1 MKKKDK
7 ILIIGN
13 QGYVGS
19 VLVKFL
25 KKNNTSVYGLDSG
38 IFSKI
43 LIDKNPDKL
52 LSKQLRIDIKKINS
66 SLLNKFET
74 IIYLAAISND
84 PMGNKFHNLTLETN
98 YNLCLKIAKM
108 AKKQGVKKFI
118 FASSCSVYGSVGKKS
133 RKENDKLDPKTIY
146 AKTKIWS
153 EKKLKNI
160 SNKNFKVFCLRF
172 ATACG
177 YSPRIRLDLVLNDFI
192 TSAIVNKNITLL
204 SDGKAWRPLIS
215 VDNMSRIISYFTF
228 KKLTSL
234 KKNFYI
240 INCGTNNWNFRII
253 SLAKTVSSLIKKTPV
268 IIGNANENDKR
279 SYKVNFNYLK
289 KLAPD
294 LNLDENIDK
303 LILQM
308 YNKIKKVKIDR
319 DFRQSKFIR
328 LVILE
333 KYLKKYGN

>member
-1 MKKKDK
+1 M
-7 ILIIGN
+7 
-13 QGYVGS
+13 
-19 VLVKFL
+19 
-25 KKNNTSVYGLDSG
+25 
-38 IFSKI
+38 
-43 LIDKNPDKL
+43 
-52 LSKQLRIDIKKINS
+52 
-66 SLLNKFET
+66 
-74 IIYLAAISND
+74 
-84 PMGNKFHNLTLETN
+84 
-98 YNLCLKIAKM
+98 
-108 AKKQGVKKFI
+108 
-118 FASSCSVYGSVGKKS
+118 
-133 RKENDKLDPKTIY
+133 
-146 AKTKIWS
+146 
-153 EKKLKNI
+153 
-160 SNKNFKVFCLRF
+160 
-172 ATACG
+172 
-177 YSPRIRLDLVLNDFI
+177 
-192 TSAIVNKNITLL
+192 

-253 SLAKTVSSLIKKTPV
+253 SLAKKVSSLIKKTPV